1 MSLRSRGLLRWGTRR
16 SRFRCRLLR
25 LCLILSD
32 IAWNSPVACII
43 LRRRTTIIGSFIC
56 TIISGVSAARCLIA
70 GRLVAS
76 SLISWWFSRVHLGLR
91 VEKHFQGAVRALS
104 LVTKRDQALK
114 AADLR
119 IIIGN
124 SRGQVAKEV
133 LLS

>member
-1 MSLRSRGLLRWGTRR
+1 M
-16 SRFRCRLLR
+16 LR
-25 LCLILSD
+25 LCLILRG
-32 IAWNSPVACII
+32 IAWNSTVASII
-43 LRRRTTIIGSFIC
+43 LRRTTIIGSFVC
-56 TIISGVSAARCLIA
+56 TIISRVSAARCLIA

-76 SLISWWFSRVHLGLR
+76 SLICLWFSRVHLGLR

-104 LVTKRDQALK
+104 LIAKRDQALE

>member
-32 IAWNSPVACII
+32 IAWNSPVASII
-43 LRRRTTIIGSFIC
+43 LRRRTTIIGSFVC
-56 TIISGVSAARCLIA
+56 TIVSAARCLIA

-76 SLISWWFSRVHLGLR
+76 SLRFSRVHLGLR

>member
-16 SRFRCRLLR
+16 SRFRYRLLR

-56 TIISGVSAARCLIA
+56 TIVSAARCLIA

-76 SLISWWFSRVHLGLR
+76 SLICLWFSRVHLGLR

-104 LVTKRDQALK
+104 LVTKRDHALK

>member
-1 MSLRSRGLLRWGTRR
+1 LSLRSRGLLRWGTRR

-25 LCLILSD
+25 LCLILSG
-32 IAWNSPVACII
+32 IAWNTPVACII
-43 LRRRTTIIGSFIC
+43 LRRRTTIIGSFVC
-56 TIISGVSAARCLIA
+56 TIVSAARCLIA

-104 LVTKRDQALK
+104 LIAKRDQALE